1 MECLASATGNMSIST
16 RSKSSFVSA
25 FDQFNLD
32 YVCLLTKSLN
42 LWLCY
47 WQQIAVV
54 VDEQLAGQGM
64 CWVYILQSSSEFFFC
79 CWNFKMSG
87 I

>member
-1 MECLASATGNMSIST
+1 M
-16 RSKSSFVSA
+16 V
-25 FDQFNLD
+25 
-32 YVCLLTKSLN
+32 TKSLN

-64 CWVYILQSSSEFFFC
+64 CWVYILQSSSEFFFFFAGTSKC
-79 CWNFKMSG
+79 LAFEITKRFKTFSF
-87 I
+87 